1 MKKVMKKLLYLLLIV
16 PLFAFARPKSER
28 PLIGISCGESKGSAK
43 VKMQYAE
50 AISKGGGTPVLIPVL
65 ADSVVLRDL
74 LCRLDGIILSG
85 GEDVAP
91 ARYGEAP
98 HEKLG
103 KVNEYRDTHDLM
115 LARIARDIK
124 LPMLGICRG
133 VQLINVAFGGSL
145 YQDIP
150 SQCPTSTLKH
160 RASVKGEKPMHKVQF
175 ESDSQL
181 AKMFGV
187 TELETNSTHHQAVK
201 RVAPGFRIVV
211 RAADSTPE
219 GIESI
224 EGLPIWGVQ
233 FHPEGMLAD
242 GNGVALN
249 FFKSFIQ
256 KVKSLRR

>member
-74 LCRLDGIILSG
+74 LCSLDGIIMSG

-103 KVNEYRDTHDLM
+103 KVNEYRDTHDFM

-133 VQLINVAFGGSL
+133 SQLINVAFGGSL

-150 SQCPTSTLKH
+150 SQCPNAHLKH

-175 ESDSQL
+175 EAGSQL

-187 TELETNSTHHQAVK
+187 TELVTNSTHHQAVK
-201 RVAPGFRIVV
+201 KVAPGFRIVV
-211 RAADSTPE
+211 RAVDSTAE
-219 GIESI
+219 GIEST

-233 FHPEGMLAD
+233 FHPEGMVED
-242 GNGVALN
+242 GNEVALD
-249 FFKSFIQ
+249 FFKSFVR
-256 KVKSLRR
+256 KVKSYKR